1 MATLNTILVDGDGAG
16 PRGWDTQ
23 AFGDIDEGIAA
34 ADGTLIVRNSGT
46 PGGEDADTSFTL
58 GDTNSDFDSM
68 DTFLF
73 NLRWLVN
80 LNSSVDDNVAIE
92 IRVINGATILAAA
105 DSGGSFQ
112 QIAAPARIPTT
123 LTNTGAT
130 AFSYVNTTATKAQW
144 DGAEVEIRNNYVN
157 NMVKDTNKLH
167 VEVDT
172 VEFTGTYTAAA
183 AGGPFPPGFPRPRT
197 RQVRM

>member
-1 MATLNTILVDGDGAG
+1 MATLNTILVDGNGSG
-16 PRGWDTQ
+16 PRDWDTQ
-23 AFGDIDEGIAA
+23 AFGDIDEGIGA
-34 ADGTLIVRNSGT
+34 ADGTLIARNSGT

-58 GDTNSDFDSM
+58 SDTNSNFDTM

-92 IRVINGATILAAA
+92 VRVINGATILAAA
-105 DSGGSFQ
+105 AVGGGFE
-112 QIAAPARIPTT
+112 QIAAPARTPTS

-130 AFSYVNTTATKAQW
+130 AFTFVNTTATKTQW

-157 NMVKDTNKLH
+157 NMSKDTNKIH

-172 VEFTGTYTAAA
+172 LEFTGTYTVAA
-183 AGGPFPPGFPRPRT
+183 AGGSLIIRHNPLKALIGR
-197 RQVRM
+197 